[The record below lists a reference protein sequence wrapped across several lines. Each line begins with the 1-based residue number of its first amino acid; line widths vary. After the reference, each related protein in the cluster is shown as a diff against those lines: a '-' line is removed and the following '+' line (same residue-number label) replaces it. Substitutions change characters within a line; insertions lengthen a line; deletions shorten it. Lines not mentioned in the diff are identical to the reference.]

1 MPAIL
6 NSAAKRNDLT
16 TARLKSTRLANSWN
30 LAGKVLCRCL
40 LAVNT
45 LSPCFEV
52 FRVKSE
58 ALCVLT
64 VRLQQRSYTLHCLQ
78 PPNVNKLRLCSIAL
92 TIVLNISQA
101 CASLSAE
108 IWGLIIVLKWRMAE
122 RKRISLRDHWSH
134 FGLWCLKLSFF
145 ICCTPLTVQLGSE
158 TVRSMRIAFS
168 RHVQP
173 PLLSLFRQSRI
184 ITLARCIHNRTYNKR
199 KSLYDVLDVPHTATQ
214 DEIKTAYYEL
224 SLKYHPDVN
233 KSEKSEHKFQGLL
246 CL

>member
-1 MPAIL
+1 MTKYEFSFL
-6 NSAAKRNDLT
+6 QCWSARHFKLSCWEKRFDDSTSQVN
-16 TARLKSTRLANSWN
+16 AAGKFLK
-30 LAGKVLCRCL
+30 LAGKVPCRCL

-45 LSPCFEV
+45 LSPCSEV

-64 VRLQQRSYTLHCLQ
+64 VRLQQRNYTLHCLQ

-134 FGLWCLKLSFF
+134 FGLWCLKL
-145 ICCTPLTVQLGSE
+145 
-158 TVRSMRIAFS
+158 
-168 RHVQP
+168 
-173 PLLSLFRQSRI
+173 
-184 ITLARCIHNRTYNKR
+184 
-199 KSLYDVLDVPHTATQ
+199 
-214 DEIKTAYYEL
+214 
-224 SLKYHPDVN
+224 
-233 KSEKSEHKFQGLL
+233 
-246 CL
+246 